1 MLPEVKAQWEAE
13 LNSNVV
19 SDDPTFAESVER
31 WLEAKSKP
39 VKENTMVAYTGYA
52 NKHIIPMLGHIKTKD
67 IQYAH
72 LQRYIDDLA
81 GDLKVK
87 SLKKHL
93 VVINGALDDAERS
106 GIISSNPARLVQMPR
121 EAEKFVGNTLNEEE
135 AKEALSAAQEEGEP
149 MYAIVILGMV
159 YGLRHSEMCGL
170 RWKDIDF
177 ENGYIHVCNT
187 VVKGKSGHIEEESTK
202 TEKSNRYLPLIGFTI
217 PYFRDLLQQQ
227 ISSGSKCDKVCQ
239 LSDGSPVLPD
249 YITHK
254 YKEFLAAHNLP
265 DIRVHDMRHTA
276 ASLLAAHDA
285 TPQQAQE
292 FLGHENI
299 STTLD
304 IYTHITDDMRLSA
317 AANIDR
323 GIGKAA
329 PQEDASEP
337 GQETA
342 PAQAEKPRMTDF
354 KPYVGRKRKS
364 GTGCVTE
371 INDHLFEGRYSPKW
385 PDGKKHARNVY
396 AHTREECE
404 EKLKVLIVEMKAEI
418 AEAQRLKD
426 LGEGDGQP
434 AEGKG
439 KRGKKKN

>member
-1 MLPEVKAQWEAE
+1 MTYGYCRISTRKQNIERQIRNILSEF
-13 LNSNVV
+13 
-19 SDDPTFAESVER
+19 SDAIILQEE
-31 WLEAKSKP
+31 
-39 VKENTMVAYTGYA
+39 YTGTKLDRKEW
-52 NKHIIPMLGHIKTKD
+52 NKLFNSVRTGDTIIFDSVSRMSRNAAEGVEAYEALYKRGVNLVFLKERHIDTDTYRQTLQNSVQLTGGDVDYILEGVNRYMLALARRQIYLAFGHIKTKD

-93 VVINGALDDAERS
+93 VVINGALEDAERR

-159 YGLRHSEMCGL
+159 YGLRRSEMCGL

-249 YITHK
+249 YMTHK
-254 YKEFLAAHNLP
+254 YKEFLAAHSLP

-292 FLGHENI
+292 FLGHESI

-304 IYTHITDDMRLSA
+304 IYTHCLDES
-317 AANIDR
+317 
-323 GIGKAA
+323 
-329 PQEDASEP
+329 
-337 GQETA
+337 
-342 PAQAEKPRMTDF
+342 
-354 KPYVGRKRKS
+354 KRKTADIMDKIYLS
-364 GTGCVTE
+364 
-371 INDHLFEGRYSPKW
+371 
-385 PDGKKHARNVY
+385 
-396 AHTREECE
+396 
-404 EKLKVLIVEMKAEI
+404 
-418 AEAQRLKD
+418 
-426 LGEGDGQP
+426 
-434 AEGKG
+434 
-439 KRGKKKN
+439 

>member
-1 MLPEVKAQWEAE
+1 MTYGYCRISTRKQNIERQIRNILSEF
-13 LNSNVV
+13 
-19 SDDPTFAESVER
+19 SDAIILQEE
-31 WLEAKSKP
+31 
-39 VKENTMVAYTGYA
+39 YTGTKLDRKEWNKLFSSVRAGDTIIFDSVSRMSRNAAEGVEAYA
-52 NKHIIPMLGHIKTKD
+52 ALYKRGVNLVFLKERHIDTDTYRQTLQNSVQLTGGDVDYILEGVNRYMLALARRQIYLAFGHIKTKD

-93 VVINGALDDAERS
+93 VVINGALEDAERS

-121 EAEKFVGNTLNEEE
+121 EAEKFVGNTL

-159 YGLRHSEMCGL
+159 YGLRRSEMCGL

-249 YITHK
+249 YMTHK
-254 YKEFLAAHNLP
+254 YKEFLAAHSLP

-292 FLGHENI
+292 FLGHESI

-304 IYTHITDDMRLSA
+304 IYTHCLDES
-317 AANIDR
+317 
-323 GIGKAA
+323 
-329 PQEDASEP
+329 
-337 GQETA
+337 
-342 PAQAEKPRMTDF
+342 
-354 KPYVGRKRKS
+354 KRKTADIMDKIYLS
-364 GTGCVTE
+364 
-371 INDHLFEGRYSPKW
+371 
-385 PDGKKHARNVY
+385 
-396 AHTREECE
+396 
-404 EKLKVLIVEMKAEI
+404 
-418 AEAQRLKD
+418 
-426 LGEGDGQP
+426 
-434 AEGKG
+434 
-439 KRGKKKN
+439 

>member
-1 MLPEVKAQWEAE
+1 MTYGYCRISTRKQNIERQIRNILSELPDAVIVQEE
-13 LNSNVV
+13 
-19 SDDPTFAESVER
+19 
-31 WLEAKSKP
+31 
-39 VKENTMVAYTGYA
+39 YTGTKLDRKEWNKLFDSVRAGDTIIFDSVSRMSRNAAEGVEAYA
-52 NKHIIPMLGHIKTKD
+52 ALYKRGVNLVFLKERHIDTDTYRQTLQNSVQLTGGDVDYILEGVNRYMLALARRQIYLAFGHIKTKD

-93 VVINGALDDAERS
+93 VVINGALEDAERS

-121 EAEKFVGNTLNEEE
+121 EAEKFVGNTL

-159 YGLRHSEMCGL
+159 YGLRRSEMCGL

-249 YITHK
+249 YMTHK
-254 YKEFLAAHNLP
+254 YKEFLAAHSLP

-292 FLGHENI
+292 FLGHESI

-304 IYTHITDDMRLSA
+304 IYTHCLDES
-317 AANIDR
+317 
-323 GIGKAA
+323 
-329 PQEDASEP
+329 
-337 GQETA
+337 
-342 PAQAEKPRMTDF
+342 
-354 KPYVGRKRKS
+354 KRKTADIMDKIYLS
-364 GTGCVTE
+364 
-371 INDHLFEGRYSPKW
+371 
-385 PDGKKHARNVY
+385 
-396 AHTREECE
+396 
-404 EKLKVLIVEMKAEI
+404 
-418 AEAQRLKD
+418 
-426 LGEGDGQP
+426 
-434 AEGKG
+434 
-439 KRGKKKN
+439 